1 VVLPLYKVR
10 KISKT
15 LKYFVWGI
23 SGVALIFFGI
33 SCQQDGFEALRKM
46 RQMERIPEVSVL
58 HVVPGEVSMNGRAA
72 KADRTLSSRYTK
84 TPCFYFRYLKEIEK
98 KDSDGDTYWST
109 VERGTSGTAFHL
121 VEDTG
126 KILVDLEKRGVRPD
140 LEMDYRSR
148 KGKYRYS
155 EWRIEEG
162 ESLFALAM
170 AAKKEGGFSLR
181 FDLPG
186 SYTPILSNEGALE
199 NRSGYGFSGVF
210 TSILS
215 VACLCFG
222 CLLLCFILR
231 IHRVLVFL
239 GIVSGLTC
247 FAMLYCGLSMMRTD
261 LLDGFGRLERLEKAA
276 AVEVGEL
283 LGAKPDWKSLP
294 PEKLASLDAR
304 ERNRVLGIRE
314 DLVASV
320 ERTNAIR
327 DRFPESWL
335 APLWGIRPWPSLL
348 GEGEVVSD
356 EALIKKTPI
365 GEWVSYLSMGI
376 SVAMMGWGGV
386 SGFRRIKTKRYV
398 ENVPTSLSAG
408 LAYGPAEIKGQ
419 AELKSNRSL
428 TGPLSNE
435 KCVYFRYRITER
447 RGSGKNAKTVVIKD
461 DEEFVPFQCRDVEGV
476 TGIDPSGAEV
486 TSEFKVRKRMGRQT
500 HTEWHIAP
508 DTEIYV
514 LGSAVVDPHKGD
526 RLIISDGDNDGFP
539 FLISVETETEVML
552 RQSRKGLMR
561 IGVAQNGT
569 VFLGLIIFASL
580 GSFAA
585 TDFLLSALVSPLF
598 LGFSMFVLM
607 FNDLVFLRN
616 RVKRAWANIEVSLK
630 KRADLIPNLEKI
642 VKTYLSHEQSVME
655 AVARLR
661 SAVMGKTSYSPTEVD
676 TAMKE
681 ETALAARLIALQ
693 ENYPDLKGNKMVE
706 DFMNRLTWM
715 ENEVALMRAGYNDG
729 IERYRDV
736 KQRIPE
742 VFIAKAF
749 RFEDVE
755 FLHFSMEVREV
766 PVLNF
771 GNAGEEGGAP
781 ETPVE
786 EKPAVV
792 AQVSEPAVKKSQGIH
807 IYVFKKDQRYGPYD
821 LKQIREYLKAGSVSE
836 SDKACW
842 DGKNWKTIAEIPG
855 LRDNPN

>member
-1 VVLPLYKVR
+1 MAKLW
-10 KISKT
+10 KT
-15 LKYFVWGI
+15 LKYVFWAILGFF
-23 SGVALIFFGI
+23 LILLGFWLQ
-33 SCQQDGFEALRKM
+33 SSGFEKLRQM
-46 RQMERIPEVSVL
+46 RQMERVPEVSVL
-58 HVVPGEVSMNGRAA
+58 HVVPGEVSMSGVAQ
-72 KADRTLSSRYTK
+72 KDKKILKSKYSK
-84 TPCFYFRYLKEIEK
+84 SPCLYHSYRKEREQK
-98 KDSDGDTYWST
+98 NSDGETTWVT
-109 VERGTSGTAFHL
+109 VESGSDWTNFYL
-121 VEDTG
+121 VEETG
-126 KILVDLEKRGVRPD
+126 KILVDLEERGVRPD
-140 LEMDYRSR
+140 LERDYRRTSGR
-148 KGKYRYS
+148 YRYT
-155 EWRIEEG
+155 EWRIDEG
-162 ESLFALAM
+162 ENLFAFAM
-170 AAKKEGGFSLR
+170 ATKRTEGFSLR

-186 SYTPILSNEGALE
+186 SYSPILSNDDALG
-199 NRSGYGFSGVF
+199 NRSGYGAKGVF
-210 TSILS
+210 ASIGS
-215 VACLCFG
+215 VALLCFG
-222 CLLLCFILR
+222 CLYLCFAFR
-231 IHRVLVFL
+231 VHRVLVFL
-239 GIVSGLTC
+239 SFVSVFTCIAMVYSGLV
-247 FAMLYCGLSMMRTD
+247 MMKAD
-261 LLDGFGRLERLEKAA
+261 LTDGFARLERLEKAA
-276 AVEVGEL
+276 SSEVEEL
-283 LGAKPDWKSLP
+283 IGSKPDWKTLPSAIDSL
-294 PEKLASLDAR
+294 SAR
-304 ERNRVLGIRE
+304 DRMRVLGIRE

-327 DRFPESWL
+327 ERFPESWL
-335 APLWGIRPWPSLL
+335 APLWGIRAWPSLL

-365 GEWVSYLSMGI
+365 GEWVSYLCMGI

-419 AELKSNRSL
+419 AELKSDRSL

-461 DEEFVPFQCRDVEGV
+461 DEECVPFQCRDVEGV
-476 TGIDPSGAEV
+476 TGIDPIGAEV

-508 DTEIYV
+508 DAEIYV
-514 LGSAVVDPHKGD
+514 LGSAVVDPDKGD

-539 FLISVETETEVML
+539 FLISVDTETEVML

-561 IGVAQNGT
+561 IGIAQNGT

-642 VKTYLSHEQSVME
+642 VKAYLSHEQSVME
-655 AVARLR
+655 SVARLR
-661 SAVMGKTSYSPTEVD
+661 SAVVGKTSYSPSEVD
-676 TAMKE
+676 AAMKE

-693 ENYPDLKGNKMVE
+693 ENYPDLKGNQMME

-729 IERYRDV
+729 IERYREV

-749 RFEDVE
+749 NFQTVDYLK
-755 FLHFSMEVREV
+755 FALEVKEV
-766 PVLNF
+766 PSLDF
-771 GNAGEEGGAP
+771 ADADKEGRGAAA
-781 ETPVE
+781 VE
-786 EKPAVV
+786 KQPAVV
-792 AQVSEPAVKKSQGIH
+792 AQVPKQTVEKNQGLDV
-807 IYVFKKDQRYGPYD
+807 YVFKNEQRYGPYG
-821 LKQIREYLKAGSVSE
+821 LEQIRGYLKDGSFSE
-836 SDKACW
+836 SDQACW
-842 DGKNWKTIAEIPG
+842 DGENWKTIAEIPG
-855 LRDNPN
+855 LREEPN

>member
-1 VVLPLYKVR
+1 MTKLW
-10 KISKT
+10 KT
-15 LKYFVWGI
+15 LKYVFWAI
-23 SGVALIFFGI
+23 LGVLLIILGFWLQ
-33 SCQQDGFEALRKM
+33 SSGFEKLRKM
-46 RQMERIPEVSVL
+46 RQMERVPEVSVL
-58 HVVPGEVSMNGRAA
+58 HVVPGEVSMSGVAQ
-72 KADRTLSSRYTK
+72 KDKKILTSKYSK
-84 TPCFYFRYLKEIEK
+84 SPCLYHSYRKEREER
-98 KDSDGDTYWST
+98 DSEGDTTWVT
-109 VERGTSGTAFHL
+109 VESGSERANFYL
-121 VEDTG
+121 AEETG
-126 KILVDLEKRGVRPD
+126 KILVELEERGVRPD
-140 LEMDYRSR
+140 LQSDYRR
-148 KGKYRYS
+148 TEGKYRYT
-155 EWRIEEG
+155 EWRIDEG
-162 ESLFALAM
+162 ENLFAFAM
-170 AAKKEGGFSLR
+170 ATKRPEGFSLR

-186 SYTPILSNEGALE
+186 SYSPILSNDDALG
-199 NRSGYGFSGVF
+199 NRSGYGTKGIFA
-210 TSILS
+210 SIGS
-215 VACLCFG
+215 VALLCFG
-222 CLLLCFILR
+222 CLYLCFALR

-239 GIVSGLTC
+239 SVVSVFTCIAMVYSGLV
-247 FAMLYCGLSMMRTD
+247 MMKAD
-261 LLDGFGRLERLEKAA
+261 LTDGFARLERLEKAA
-276 AVEVGEL
+276 SSEVDEL
-283 LGAKPDWKSLP
+283 IGSEPDWKALPSATDSLN
-294 PEKLASLDAR
+294 
-304 ERNRVLGIRE
+304 ERDRMRVLGIRE

-335 APLWGIRPWPSLL
+335 APLWGIQPWPSLL
-348 GEGEVVSD
+348 GEGEVVSE

-365 GEWVSYLSMGI
+365 GEWVSYLCMGI
-376 SVAMMGWGGV
+376 SVVMMGWGGV

-435 KCVYFRYRITER
+435 KCVYYRYKITER
-447 RGSGKNAKTVVIKD
+447 RGSGKNATTVVIKD

-514 LGSAVVDPHKGD
+514 LGSAVVDEQTGD

-642 VKTYLSHEQSVME
+642 VKAYLSHEQSVME

-661 SAVMGKTSYSPTEVD
+661 SAVVGKTSYSPTEVD
-676 TAMKE
+676 AAMKE
-681 ETALAARLIALQ
+681 ETALAGRLIALR
-693 ENYPDLKGNKMVE
+693 ENYPDLKGNKMMD
-706 DFMNRLTWM
+706 DFMNRLTRM

-749 RFEDVE
+749 NFEAVDYLK
-755 FLHFSMEVREV
+755 FALEVQEVPSLDFESSREV
-766 PVLNF
+766 ESLPKDSVQENEAKKNVAASAK
-771 GNAGEEGGAP
+771 GNP
-781 ETPVE
+781 
-786 EKPAVV
+786 
-792 AQVSEPAVKKSQGIH
+792 QVSIYLIKDEQQSGPFTLDQVKE
-807 IYVFKKDQRYGPYD
+807 YVKF
-821 LKQIREYLKAGSVSE
+821 GSFFE
-836 SDKACW
+836 SDQACW
-842 DGKNWKTIAEIPG
+842 DGNNWKTIAEIPG
-855 LRDNPN
+855 FLENSD

>member
-1 VVLPLYKVR
+1 MLPVFKMTKLW
-10 KISKT
+10 KT
-15 LKYFVWGI
+15 IKYVFWAI
-23 SGVALIFFGI
+23 LGVFLIILGFGLQ
-33 SCQQDGFEALRKM
+33 SAGFEKLRKM
-46 RQMERIPEVSVL
+46 RQMERVPEVSVL
-58 HVVPGEVSMNGRAA
+58 HVVPGEVSMSGVAQ
-72 KADRTLSSRYTK
+72 KDKKILTSKYSKSPCLYHRY
-84 TPCFYFRYLKEIEK
+84 RKEREERN
-98 KDSDGDTYWST
+98 SEGETTWVT
-109 VERGTSGTAFHL
+109 VESGSVSADFFL
-121 VEDTG
+121 VEETG
-126 KILVDLEKRGVRPD
+126 KILVELEERGVRPD
-140 LEMDYRSR
+140 LQSDYRRTS
-148 KGKYRYS
+148 GKYRYT
-155 EWRIEEG
+155 EWRIDEG
-162 ESLFALAM
+162 ENLFAFAM
-170 AAKKEGGFSLR
+170 ATKRTDGFSLR

-186 SYTPILSNEGALE
+186 SYSPILSNDDALG
-199 NRSGYGFSGVF
+199 NRSGYGTNGIFA
-210 TSILS
+210 SIGS
-215 VACLCFG
+215 VALLCFG
-222 CLLLCFILR
+222 CLYLCFAFR

-239 GIVSGLTC
+239 SVVSAFTCIAMVYSGLV
-247 FAMLYCGLSMMRTD
+247 MMKAD
-261 LLDGFGRLERLEKAA
+261 LTDGFARLERLEKAA
-276 AVEVGEL
+276 SSEVEEL
-283 LGAKPDWKSLP
+283 LGSEPDWKTLPSATGSLN
-294 PEKLASLDAR
+294 
-304 ERNRVLGIRE
+304 ERDRLRVLGIRE

-335 APLWGIRPWPSLL
+335 APLWGIRSWTSLL
-348 GEGEVVSD
+348 AEGEVVSG

-365 GEWVSYLSMGI
+365 GEWVSYLCMGI
-376 SVAMMGWGGV
+376 SVVMMGWGGV

-398 ENVPTSLSAG
+398 ENIPTSLSAG

-435 KCVYFRYRITER
+435 KCVYYRYKITER
-447 RGSGKNAKTVVIKD
+447 RGSGKNATTVVIKD

-508 DTEIYV
+508 TVEIYV
-514 LGSAVVDPHKGD
+514 LGSAVVDEQTGD

-561 IGVAQNGT
+561 IGLAQNGT
-569 VFLGLIIFASL
+569 VFLGLIIFGSL

-642 VKTYLSHEQSVME
+642 VKAYLSHEQSVME
-655 AVARLR
+655 SVARLR
-661 SAVMGKTSYSPTEVD
+661 SAVVGKTSYSPTEVD
-676 TAMKE
+676 AAMKE
-681 ETALAARLIALQ
+681 ETALAGRLIALR
-693 ENYPDLKGNKMVE
+693 ENYPDLKGNQMMD

-742 VFIAKAF
+742 VFLAKAF
-749 RFEDVE
+749 NFEDVE
-755 FLHFSMEVREV
+755 YLKFALEVQAV
-766 PVLNF
+766 PSLDF
-771 GNAGEEGGAP
+771 ESSHEEESLPKGSGQEDEAK
-781 ETPVE
+781 EN
-786 EKPAVV
+786 V
-792 AQVSEPAVKKSQGIH
+792 AASAKENPQVSVH
-807 IYVFKKDQRYGPYD
+807 LHKDGQQSGPYT
-821 LKQIREYLKAGSVSE
+821 LEQIKEYVKYGSFSE
-836 SDKACW
+836 SDQACW
-842 DGKNWKTIAEIPG
+842 DGNNWKTIAEIPG
-855 LRDNPN
+855 FRENSD